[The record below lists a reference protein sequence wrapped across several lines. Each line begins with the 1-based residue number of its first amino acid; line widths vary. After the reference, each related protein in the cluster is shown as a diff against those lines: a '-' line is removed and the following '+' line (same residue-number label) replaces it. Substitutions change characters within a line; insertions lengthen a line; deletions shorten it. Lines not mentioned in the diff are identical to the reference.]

1 MLDVY
6 FSVSLVFLLII
17 IVVLENTC
25 WMVYSNDSLDF
36 LVSIVL
42 EWHFSPSSLVFFCS
56 PPNKHKLS
64 SRFGCSHLHPIRQ
77 LTHTRCSDGAP
88 DPDGELK
95 KEVRIQIRHY
105 RNIYL
110 NRPDTWRK
118 YRSCGFPPPWPF
130 LYVFYT
136 TVSFHSLST
145 SHTVSSPF
153 PLPFSS
159 VIWLRDTC
167 WVWLIGVFNDTQT
180 FSVPTSSCKVLSSD
194 WPGSSYSR

>member
-25 WMVYSNDSLDF
+25 WMMVYSNDSLDF
-36 LVSIVL
+36 LVIIVL

-56 PPNKHKLS
+56 PLNKHKLS

-77 LTHTRCSDGAP
+77 LTHTRCSDGVP
-88 DPDGELK
+88 DPDGEQK

-110 NRPDTWRK
+110 NRPDTIV
-118 YRSCGFPPPWPF
+118 F
-130 LYVFYT
+130 LPLV
-136 TVSFHSLST
+136 VDT
-145 SHTVSSPF
+145 SGRLYDDFIRLFFLDGH
-153 PLPFSS
+153 
-159 VIWLRDTC
+159 RDT
-167 WVWLIGVFNDTQT
+167 
-180 FSVPTSSCKVLSSD
+180 SVLSNELPEESD
-194 WPGSSYSR
+194 QFRFLRVVCFD